1 MSPLA
6 RKQSRAFQQVL
17 AEGIHDKHLALL
29 RAHFAAPEHT
39 TTWARLAQAVGYP
52 NGNSVNL
59 QYGRFAERIA
69 RQLGLREKPFD
80 PSEFQR
86 LSTPFPVAAAELCL
100 VRSMRALAMATLFG
114 LGCSA
119 FAGLFESYSATCKMD
134 EKHYEFKVS
143 QADILRTPVL
153 DSWRRF
159 SAVVGA

>member
-80 PSEFQR
+80 PSGNAWWLWVLVCWADDGDAVNGHTAFVLR
-86 LSTPFPVAAAELCL
+86 RPVVE
-100 VRSMRALAMATLFG
+100 ALR
-114 LGCSA
+114 
-119 FAGLFESYSATCKMD
+119 
-134 EKHYEFKVS
+134 
-143 QADILRTPVL
+143 RTGIAHEPQET
-153 DSWRRF
+153 
-159 SAVVGA
+159 